1 VSAARPARP
10 RWTLRRRL
18 VAVVV
23 ALLAT
28 VAAVM
33 GLVSTLALR
42 SSLMT
47 QVDTRLRDASTRA
60 ADAPSRLG
68 RGAMPGQLPS
78 GAPADGSGDGAQDGS
93 GDGTQDGTGDG
104 AQDGTGDGQQPG
116 GGSIPPAFGLPGQDV
131 GTVSVFETADGTPVA
146 GYLDESGDVQGLTD
160 EQLAVLLAVEPGQDP
175 GTVDLPDLGTYRAI
189 AVESDNGST
198 SVTAVPLAGI
208 TATVDDYIVVEVVV
222 AALGLLV
229 AAALAT
235 VLVRRELRPLDR
247 VAATAT
253 RVSEMPLSRGEVDIR
268 ERVPD
273 EDTDPATEVGQVGS
287 ALNRMLG
294 HVESAL
300 TARHESETQV
310 RRFVADASHELRT
323 PLASIRGYAE
333 LVQRL
338 PGDLPDDVVRAMGRV
353 ESEARR
359 MTSLVEDMLLLAR
372 LDAGRDLDTEEVD
385 LAALAVDAVADAH
398 VAGPDH
404 VWRLDLG
411 ALEGAGD
418 DAGADD
424 DEGAEPALVVGDEHR
439 LRQVLVN
446 LLSNARVHTPAGTTV
461 VVAVAR
467 EGDRAVLRVRD
478 DGPGIAEP
486 LRSRLFE
493 RFARGDAS
501 RNRAAGSTGLGLAI
515 VHAVVTAHGGT
526 IEVEGTP
533 GATTFTVRLPL
544 VGAPDALPVGAAGAP
559 GAGGGARRR
568 PPRSGGDVR
577 QRGDLV
583 VRQLEGRAGQQVG
596 QLLDRAGARDRRDDA
611 GLHPEPGE
619 AHGGDR
625 RAVRGRDRVQRGQH
639 PAPAVVE
646 VPARR
651 PGARAVH
658 GGRPVAVLA
667 GEEAA
672 GQRGVRQDAE
682 ALAHGELL
690 QRALVG
696 APVHQ
701 VVVRLQGDEPGDP
714 ELVGDPQRLG
724 QPLGREVRGRDV
736 PGLAVGDDLAERG
749 DRLLQRGLLV
759 VLVRVVQVDVVGAEP
774 LERVVDR
781 RPDDRAGRAA
791 AGAELADLR
800 GDHDVRAVAAGRHP
814 AADRRLGLAA
824 LVAVTPLGVDVRG
837 VDEAAAGLGERVQDG
852 ERGLLVRGPA
862 EHVAA
867 QVQRQDVQVGGAD
880 ACHGPPRSGAPAGGT
895 APRRAPRGGGGRW
908 GACGRSRRRA
918 AGLRSTPRGARAPGG
933 PRSGRG
939 RRGGERRRRRGRQ
952 SGYAA

>member
-1 VSAARPARP
+1 MSAARPARP

-68 RGAMPGQLPS
+68 RGTMPGQLPS
-78 GAPADGSGDGAQDGS
+78 GAPTSGSGAGSESGSESGS
-93 GDGTQDGTGDG
+93 GSGAASDDGTQDGSGG
-104 AQDGTGDGQQPG
+104 EQQPG

-146 GYLDESGDVQGLTD
+146 GYLDGSGEVQGLTD

-208 TATVDDYIVVEVVV
+208 TTTVDDYIVVEVVV

-398 VAGPDH
+398 VAGGDH
-404 VWRLDLG
+404 VWRLDLS

-418 DAGADD
+418 DAGADGGDGTD

-526 IEVEGTP
+526 IEVDGTP

-544 VGAPDALPVGAAGAP
+544 AGAPDALPVGAAGAP
-559 GAGGGARRR
+559 
-568 PPRSGGDVR
+568 
-577 QRGDLV
+577 
-583 VRQLEGRAGQQVG
+583 
-596 QLLDRAGARDRRDDA
+596 
-611 GLHPEPGE
+611 
-619 AHGGDR
+619 
-625 RAVRGRDRVQRGQH
+625 
-639 PAPAVVE
+639 
-646 VPARR
+646 
-651 PGARAVH
+651 
-658 GGRPVAVLA
+658 
-667 GEEAA
+667 AA
-672 GQRGVRQDAE
+672 G
-682 ALAHGELL
+682 
-690 QRALVG
+690 
-696 APVHQ
+696 
-701 VVVRLQGDEPGDP
+701 
-714 ELVGDPQRLG
+714 
-724 QPLGREVRGRDV
+724 
-736 PGLAVGDDLAERG
+736 
-749 DRLLQRGLLV
+749 
-759 VLVRVVQVDVVGAEP
+759 
-774 LERVVDR
+774 
-781 RPDDRAGRAA
+781 
-791 AGAELADLR
+791 
-800 GDHDVRAVAAGRHP
+800 
-814 AADRRLGLAA
+814 
-824 LVAVTPLGVDVRG
+824 
-837 VDEAAAGLGERVQDG
+837 
-852 ERGLLVRGPA
+852 
-862 EHVAA
+862 
-867 QVQRQDVQVGGAD
+867 
-880 ACHGPPRSGAPAGGT
+880 
-895 APRRAPRGGGGRW
+895 
-908 GACGRSRRRA
+908 
-918 AGLRSTPRGARAPGG
+918 
-933 PRSGRG
+933 
-939 RRGGERRRRRGRQ
+939 
-952 SGYAA
+952 